1 MTTNYPPPAGS
12 TTGSN
17 TTNPPGYADL
27 ADELLIGAYAAA
39 SRELSWAQA
48 ALGRI
53 EQAILQ
59 RMEER
64 GATAIPDETYRCE
77 LHVSHTYEQASF
89 APFLE
94 ILTAADLETVFVPA
108 HIEPVRVK
116 DKWDTQKLIALAR
129 RYGDEAKAIIERAK
143 QESGRR
149 LKFEKRKEAL

>member
-77 LHVSHTYEQASF
+77 LVTTNIYQQSLLT
-89 APFLE
+89 PLLE
-94 ILTAADLETVFVPA
+94 ILNGVELDACYVPSHEEMVETPA
-108 HIEPVRVK
+108 KFKIQQLLAV
-116 DKWDTQKLIALAR
+116 AR
-129 RYGDEAKAIIERAK
+129 RRGTEALEVVEQAK
-143 QESGRR
+143 VESGRR
-149 LKFEKRKEAL
+149 LRFEKRT